1 LDRSRVREEGG
12 IIPRQ
17 LTSSCPF
24 SLSPRPLTLCTTGPP
39 SYRLLPCPQDTHPS
53 LILSHPPWNFPILTV
68 LRPNQKDGEREKEKK
83 RKEKHKGMKQTQNP
97 ENQYMDLLMNFL
109 H

>member
-1 LDRSRVREEGG
+1 
-12 IIPRQ
+12 
-17 LTSSCPF
+17 
-24 SLSPRPLTLCTTGPP
+24 
-39 SYRLLPCPQDTHPS
+39 
-53 LILSHPPWNFPILTV
+53 LSHPPWNFPILTV